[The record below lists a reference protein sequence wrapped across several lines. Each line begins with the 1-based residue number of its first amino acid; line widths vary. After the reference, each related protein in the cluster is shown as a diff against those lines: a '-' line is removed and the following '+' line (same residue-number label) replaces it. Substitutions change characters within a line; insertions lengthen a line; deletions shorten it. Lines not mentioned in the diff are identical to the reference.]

1 LLLEYEGT
9 KYHGFQIQNDV
20 PTIQG
25 ELEKALSKVT
35 GERIRLHGAGRTDT
49 GVHAKGQVAAFETE
63 STLSPKNFVKAI
75 NYYLPVDIAIKDALD
90 VETNFDP
97 RRDAKSR
104 EYRYIILNRP
114 VRSAIYR
121 NWVNTVPG
129 KLNIDTMNLACES
142 LKGERDCSPFTN
154 VEGGA
159 KNTVRNVFRAELTRD
174 GEFIFFDMV
183 ANAFLPHQVRRTIG
197 SLMEVGSGRMAITE
211 FQKIANSGKI
221 GQAKVAASPKGLYL
235 IKVNYSNIGFSNE
248 NI

>member
-1 LLLEYEGT
+1 M
-9 KYHGFQIQNDV
+9 

-49 GVHAKGQVAAFETE
+49 GVHAMGQVAAFKTE
-63 STLSPKNFVKAI
+63 STLSPKTFVKAI
-75 NYYLPVDIAIKDALD
+75 NYYLPVDIAVRDALN
-90 VETNFDP
+90 VEISFDP
-97 RRDAKSR
+97 RRGATSR
-104 EYRYIILNRP
+104 EYRYIIWNSP

-121 NWVNTVPG
+121 KWVNTVPG
-129 KLNIDTMNLACES
+129 KLNIDTMNWACES

-159 KNTVRNVFRAELTRD
+159 KNTVRTVFKAEVKRHR
-174 GEFIFFDMV
+174 EFILFDMI

-197 SLMEVGSGRMAITE
+197 SLMEVGSGRMEIEE
-211 FQKIANSGKI
+211 FQKMANSGKI
-221 GQAKVAASPKGLYL
+221 GQAKLTASPKGLYL
-235 IKVNYSNIGFSNE
+235 MKVNYSNIGFSNE